1 MTTPNL
7 GGVRDALA
15 AHLRAY
21 GRERLELEFR
31 FGHRIAGKFVPGV
44 DHERWTGLK
53 DHLDRA
59 TPRHFDMVAT
69 ETRELIS
76 NDGSGGKYVIPLG
89 GGDGA
94 APSPFWMHKKRL
106 SDTDIET
113 DGPWCCRASMSL
125 EVVDPAD
132 QHKPAPT
139 GHVFERHKQ
148 RWSYRYRCWSLDL
161 TRVVS
166 NLPHQLDND
175 GVSYELEIELRD
187 TSELFVRPMD
197 LVLEWG
203 WDLVTDMCRLL

>member
-1 MTTPNL
+1 MPATVTRPDL
-7 GGVRDALA
+7 GQLRASLA
-15 AHLRAY
+15 AHARTY

-31 FGHRIAGKFVPGV
+31 LGHRIAGKFVPGV
-44 DHERWTGLK
+44 AEERWTGLK
-53 DHLDRA
+53 DQLDRA
-59 TPRHFDMVAT
+59 TPRHFELVT
-69 ETRELIS
+69 SETRELIS
-76 NDGSGGKYVIPLG
+76 NDGSGGKYVIPTN
-89 GGDGA
+89 DK
-94 APSPFWMHKKRL
+94 PFWMHKKRL
-106 SDTDIET
+106 SDLDIDT

-125 EVVDPAD
+125 EVVDTAE
-132 QHKPAPT
+132 QQKPAPT

-187 TSELFVRPMD
+187 TSELFARPMD

-203 WDLVTDMCRLL
+203 WDLVTDMCELLL